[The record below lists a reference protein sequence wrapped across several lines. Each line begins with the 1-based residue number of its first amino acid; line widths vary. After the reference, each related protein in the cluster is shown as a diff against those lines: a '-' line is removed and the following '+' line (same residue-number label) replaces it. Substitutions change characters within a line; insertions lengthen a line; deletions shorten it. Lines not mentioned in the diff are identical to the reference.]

1 MCKEHWK
8 VLRRQRQAFAAYKMG
23 KQTLKGV
30 FQWIMALSAFLLIV
44 VFGLNAVWV
53 ILGAIVA
60 GEVYA
65 AINAASL
72 AKEGKQ

>member
-1 MCKEHWK
+1 
-8 VLRRQRQAFAAYKMG
+8 
-23 KQTLKGV
+23 
-30 FQWIMALSAFLLIV
+30 MALLAFPLIV